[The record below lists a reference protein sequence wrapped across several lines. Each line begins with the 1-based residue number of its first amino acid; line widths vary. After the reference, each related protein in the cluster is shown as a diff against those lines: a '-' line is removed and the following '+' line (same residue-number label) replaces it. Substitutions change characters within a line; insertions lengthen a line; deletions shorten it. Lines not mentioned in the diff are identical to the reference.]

1 MKKNVLKVMQAFLLI
16 FLFALV
22 LVSCQKDSDSSP
34 VVQEEMLSENSA
46 DSSSQSL
53 FSEMATIVP
62 FKVDEGEVFAFSAT
76 SRAALNNSNEY
87 DVAPKFGRTKST
99 VHVFK
104 ASVNKANSEQV
115 YLKLYNK
122 ASGAIQYFPMVQAS
136 SVNYQLN
143 LRINQNGWYDY
154 RYVIGDKAG
163 RILRNVSNS
172 PART

>member
-22 LVSCQKDSDSSP
+22 LVSCQKDSDSDSSP
-34 VVQEEMLSENSA
+34 VVHEEMLSENSA

-87 DVAPKFGRTKST
+87 DVVPKFGRTKST

-104 ASVNKANSEQV
+104 ASVNKADSEQV

-122 ASGAIQYFPMVQAS
+122 ATDKELAIE
-136 SVNYQLN
+136 NGEN
-143 LRINQNGWYDY
+143 LY
-154 RYVIGDKAG
+154 
-163 RILRNVSNS
+163 
-172 PART
+172 